1 MKEEGR
7 STDVGGT
14 RVVVEHRGSSSE
26 SPRRTWISALF
37 SNTTLRREARN
48 PDEFGD
54 SRAKELGVKRNSHPE
69 LRAPGPAAMVII
81 SDQGGFGKSTRVSRQ
96 RRVRSRWLF
105 YRGDRGVPA
114 ASHPPSRRAMPDP
127 CILPEGRTS
136 PEADRH
142 NSPWVSPTPEA
153 KAAPAGGEVHNC
165 VPTRDAE
172 LLAGRPRE
180 TLTSAAGLIGTQT
193 GQSRPSSAARKAPSR
208 LRLQQTANG
217 S

>member
-1 MKEEGR
+1 M
-7 STDVGGT
+7 GGT
-14 RVVVEHRGSSSE
+14 RAVVEHRGSSSE

-69 LRAPGPAAMVII
+69 LRALGPAAMIF
-81 SDQGGFGKSTRVSRQ
+81 SDQGGFGKSARVSRR

-136 PEADRH
+136 READRH
-142 NSPWVSPTPEA
+142 NSPWVSPTQKPGQPEGKCRSTVPICDA
-153 KAAPAGGEVHNC
+153 K
-165 VPTRDAE
+165 
-172 LLAGRPRE
+172 LLADRPR
-180 TLTSAAGLIGTQT
+180 
-193 GQSRPSSAARKAPSR
+193 
-208 LRLQQTANG
+208 
-217 S
+217 

>member
-37 SNTTLRREARN
+37 SNTTLRREASN
-48 PDEFGD
+48 PDKFGE
-54 SRAKELGVKRNSHPE
+54 SRAKELSVKRNSHPE

-153 KAAPAGGEVHNC
+153 KAAPAGGEVHTVCLRVTQNC
-165 VPTRDAE
+165 WP
-172 LLAGRPRE
+172 
-180 TLTSAAGLIGTQT
+180 AGLERR
-193 GQSRPSSAARKAPSR
+193 SRRQLGSLEPRRVSRGRALRHGR
-208 LRLQQTANG
+208 LRRG
-217 S
+217 